1 MFTRNWKKENS
12 ICERLGLPTKV
23 WIHNAIELKLATYLE
38 YILRIRV
45 FHFHHLIGS
54 YRLEWWKIFDF
65 SLGMQWEVAWYYLT
79 PFQKKIWKLIEKGRS
94 GCSGAGC
101 SSRPWLVDL
110 PFFNKFSILIQKWLP
125 RIACQEENHCNMFFG
140 KLGQGHFYLTLL
152 ETYQFDYTSFY
163 NYIIA

>member
-1 MFTRNWKKENS
+1 MYLLPNTHKKVFILHTYYLGRYIISVQSENWHRSSLLKTNKQITHSSSMFTRNWKKENS

-65 SLGMQWEVAWYYLT
+65 SLGMQWEVAWCCLT
-79 PFQKKIWKLIEKGRS
+79 IFLKKNWKLIEKWKI
-94 GCSGAGC
+94 CKAG
-101 SSRPWLVDL
+101 
-110 PFFNKFSILIQKWLP
+110 
-125 RIACQEENHCNMFFG
+125 
-140 KLGQGHFYLTLL
+140 
-152 ETYQFDYTSFY
+152 
-163 NYIIA
+163 

>member
-1 MFTRNWKKENS
+1 MYLLPNTHKKVFILHTYYLGRYIISVQSENWHRSSLLKTNKQITHSSSMFTRNWKKENS

-65 SLGMQWEVAWYYLT
+65 SLGMQWEVAWCCLT
-79 PFQKKIWKLIEKGRS
+79 IFLKKNWKLIEKWKIS
-94 GCSGAGC
+94 KAG
-101 SSRPWLVDL
+101 
-110 PFFNKFSILIQKWLP
+110 
-125 RIACQEENHCNMFFG
+125 
-140 KLGQGHFYLTLL
+140 
-152 ETYQFDYTSFY
+152 
-163 NYIIA
+163 